1 MNCTGMK
8 CKNCAL
14 NSCTVQML
22 KPLIESVV
30 IFAHITLIAYQI
42 YCAKM
47 VKFLTLFVNCSM
59 VVELLLLFRIS
70 LNAFKDQIH
79 ALFECKPTTA
89 RKT

>member
-30 IFAHITLIAYQI
+30 NFCTHYSNSLSDLLRENGKIPYFVCQ
-42 YCAKM
+42 
-47 VKFLTLFVNCSM
+47 LFNGG
-59 VVELLLLFRIS
+59 
-70 LNAFKDQIH
+70 
-79 ALFECKPTTA
+79 
-89 RKT
+89 